1 MGFGDLISQAIV
13 PIIGG
18 KSYTFVL
25 FLVYIGYFVLN
36 FIMTPMAI
44 TVTFT
49 LPLAQVAMDIGMN
62 PVALYILMGN
72 ASDQI
77 LLPYEVVLWL
87 VYFSF
92 GMIHMKD
99 FIKFM
104 SVKTVINML
113 FMFLFMIPWWKISGF
128 LAL

>member
-1 MGFGDLISQAIV
+1 
-13 PIIGG
+13 
-18 KSYTFVL
+18 
-25 FLVYIGYFVLN
+25 
-36 FIMTPMAI
+36 
-44 TVTFT
+44 
-49 LPLAQVAMDIGMN
+49 MDIGMN

>member
-13 PIIGG
+13 PIIEG

>member
-1 MGFGDLISQAIV
+1 MGFGDLISQALV
-13 PIIGG
+13 PIIEG

-92 GMIHMKD
+92 GMMQMKD

-113 FMFLFMIPWWKISGF
+113 FMFLFMIPWWKISGV